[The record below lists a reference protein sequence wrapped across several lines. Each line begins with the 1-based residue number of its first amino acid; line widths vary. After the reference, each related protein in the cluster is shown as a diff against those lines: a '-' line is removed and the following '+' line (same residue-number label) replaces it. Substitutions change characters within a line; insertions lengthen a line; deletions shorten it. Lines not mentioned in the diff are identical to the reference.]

1 MRYARVCDRNQH
13 RARALCYP
21 HPHTAATTSW
31 SISRA
36 NAGPCPV
43 PSPSGV
49 LHQAIRGMRR
59 LIKGAAERAK
69 PCDNDDN
76 ASSRAGIPARRRAGA
91 AAVLPASAPQRAGK
105 AEARHS
111 AVGATVH
118 CWSIASWLLPSPFS
132 SLCGGEGYGRRT
144 AEVTEDTDFTTET
157 QRHRGTQRRP
167 PVRWGVATRR
177 AGAHRPAAQADPIE
191 PHPLR
196 VSVTLRLCG

>member
-36 NAGPCPV
+36 NAGPGPV

-69 PCDNDDN
+69 PCDHDDN
-76 ASSRAGIPARRRAGA
+76 ASSRASMPARRRAGA

-118 CWSIASWLLPSPFS
+118 CWSIASWLLPSPYDRGS
-132 SLCGGEGYGRRT
+132 SPHLQHDPGISIQEVTSCNHT
-144 AEVTEDTDFTTET
+144 AESSAWSSASSHTESLSS
-157 QRHRGTQRRP
+157 
-167 PVRWGVATRR
+167 A
-177 AGAHRPAAQADPIE
+177 
-191 PHPLR
+191 
-196 VSVTLRLCG
+196 